1 MKDLVEV
8 PPMTVSSRRKI
19 TMDRE
24 VLEHLN
30 VKPGGQLE
38 VYLMSRGRC
47 VIRAA
52 RTGDIRDFVGFLAH
66 KPRRVEGDVSI
77 GDMNE
82 AIEKMW
88 GSEP

>member
-1 MKDLVEV
+1 MKDVLEV

-19 TMDRE
+19 TMDRD
-24 VLEHLN
+24 LLAHLN
-30 VKPGGQLE
+30 VKPGEQLE

-47 VIRAA
+47 VIRAV
-52 RTGDIRDFVGFLAH
+52 RTGDIRDFIGCLAD

-82 AIEKMW
+82 AIEKM
-88 GSEP
+88 